1 MSLSLLDVKYNDG
14 LGLAASALH
23 ESRAKPT
30 EERPMKGRG
39 CHRFIRTASI
49 IGVIAIVGLG
59 SPLTAQ
65 QTAGAKL
72 AGTPTEMPTKKEPL
86 RFTAFNVSMST
97 GLAGRTEISI
107 ERWTTEAERTQLL
120 NLVSTATKGE
130 KGQRELLKAVQ
141 KIKPRTGYLRTPNSI
156 GWDLKYAVENKL
168 PDGTRQIVVVT
179 DKPMSFQATASQGA
193 AIDYPFTLIEM
204 RFKPGDKTNG
214 EGAMLGS
221 SAITTKNSRL
231 ELENFA
237 NENIRLTNI
246 TQEEKKQDSKKK

>member
-1 MSLSLLDVKYNDG
+1 MNGHVPH
-14 LGLAASALH
+14 A
-23 ESRAKPT
+23 
-30 EERPMKGRG
+30 
-39 CHRFIRTASI
+39 FIRIVS
-49 IGVIAIVGLG
+49 IVGLVATVIVTA
-59 SPLTAQ
+59 PLAAQ
-65 QTAGAKL
+65 QAAGSKL

-97 GLAGRTEISI
+97 GLSGRTEISI
-107 ERWTTEAERTQLL
+107 ERWTTEAERNQLL

-130 KGQRELLKAVQ
+130 RGQRELLKAVQ

-204 RFKPGDKTNG
+204 RFKPGDKANG

-221 SAITTKNSRL
+221 SAITTKNGRL

-237 NENIRLTNI
+237 NENVRLTNI
-246 TQEEKKQDSKKK
+246 TQEEKKQDQKKK

>member
-1 MSLSLLDVKYNDG
+1 MTARVRQSS
-14 LGLAASALH
+14 
-23 ESRAKPT
+23 
-30 EERPMKGRG
+30 
-39 CHRFIRTASI
+39 IRIASI
-49 IGVIAIVGLG
+49 IGLVSIAV
-59 SPLTAQ
+59 STAPVAAQ
-65 QTAGAKL
+65 QAAGSKP

-97 GLAGRTEISI
+97 GLSGRTEISI

-120 NLVSTATKGE
+120 GVVATATKGE
-130 KGQRELLKAVQ
+130 KGQRDLLKAVQ
-141 KIKPRTGYLRTPNSI
+141 KVKPRTGYLRTPNSI

-179 DKPMSFQATASQGA
+179 DKPMSFQAQASQGA

-204 RFKPGDKTNG
+204 RFKPGDKSNG

-221 SAITTKNSRL
+221 SSITTKNGRL

-246 TQEEKKQDSKKK
+246 TQEQKKQDEKKK